1 MYESSEDFKNRL
13 MDKLQEIEACWK
25 IQFYMRD
32 FIEDILFEKFK
43 REIDSTWG
51 TGLNIFVQ
59 IDK

>member
-1 MYESSEDFKNRL
+1 
-13 MDKLQEIEACWK
+13 
-25 IQFYMRD
+25 MRD

-43 REIDSTWG
+43 REIDSAWG